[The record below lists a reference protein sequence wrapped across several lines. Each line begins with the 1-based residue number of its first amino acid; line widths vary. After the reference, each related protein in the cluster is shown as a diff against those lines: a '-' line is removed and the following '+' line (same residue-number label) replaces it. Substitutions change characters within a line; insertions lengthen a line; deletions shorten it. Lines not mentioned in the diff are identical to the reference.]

1 MSRFDNKVVIITAA
15 ASGIGLA
22 AAKRF
27 AAEGA
32 TLSLSDIDLAALEKH
47 GAALALPANR
57 LRMRRVDV
65 SRAAETEA
73 LVADTVTAFGG
84 LDVLVNNAGVG
95 AFGYVTGITPEAW
108 DRVIA
113 TTLSSV
119 FYASRAAMPHLIAR
133 RGNIVN
139 TASISG
145 PVADVGFAAYNA
157 AKGGVCNLTRA
168 MAVDHAPDGIRVN
181 AVCPGVTDTGS
192 TAWMRKHPAIMQGF
206 DDRLPMGRMGTPE
219 EMAAAIAFLA
229 FDDASYISGSNL
241 VVDGGLTA
249 GTGQPAFRKLA
260 TTTGCTA
267 SEGEAHV
274 RLGTQQARRARV
286 FQSVRGRRQS
296 LVGRER
302 LALVQEARSWPAL
315 PGHWARGPSAPPRRA
330 ARRRA

>member
-1 MSRFDNKVVIITAA
+1 MSRFDNKVVIVTAA

-22 AAKRF
+22 TARRF

-32 TLSLSDIDLAALEKH
+32 ILALADIDIDALRQHEQ
-47 GAALALPANR
+47 ALNLPESR
-57 LRMRRVDV
+57 LQMHQVDA
-65 SRAAETEA
+65 SKPIEIEA
-73 LVADTVTAFGG
+73 LVTDTAEAFGG

-95 AFGYVTGITPEAW
+95 AFGYVTEITPEVW

-119 FYASRAAMPHLIAR
+119 FYASRAALPYLIAR

-145 PVADVGFAAYNA
+145 LVADVGLAAYNA

-168 MAVDHAPDGIRVN
+168 MAIDHASDGIRVN
-181 AVCPGVTDTGS
+181 AVCPGVTETGS

-206 DDRLPMGRMGTPE
+206 DDRLPMGRMGTSD

-229 FDDASYISGSNL
+229 SDDASYITGSNL

-260 TTTGCTA
+260 QTA
-267 SEGEAHV
+267 G
-274 RLGTQQARRARV
+274 
-286 FQSVRGRRQS
+286 
-296 LVGRER
+296 
-302 LALVQEARSWPAL
+302 
-315 PGHWARGPSAPPRRA
+315 
-330 ARRRA
+330 